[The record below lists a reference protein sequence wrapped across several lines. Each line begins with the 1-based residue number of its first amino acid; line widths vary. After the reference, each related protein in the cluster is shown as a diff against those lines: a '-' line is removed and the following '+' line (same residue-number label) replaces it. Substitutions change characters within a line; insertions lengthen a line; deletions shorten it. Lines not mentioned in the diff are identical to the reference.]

1 LLLCESLAFLAV
13 KFFFT
18 RKLTENSAKNANPNH
33 APSETD
39 LYLVLLQLSTYSASQ
54 ESSLY
59 SRLDH
64 EFPKTGVRKLFL
76 RTLNTRSSFIL
87 LQVLDLLTTL
97 AAFRVGGFEVNPLV
111 ANLTI
116 HFGRVGGV
124 GLSKVIAVLLMLGV
138 RRLWIVNLVYI
149 GVICWNIVVVVS
161 LAVHRH

>member
-1 LLLCESLAFLAV
+1 VS
-13 KFFFT
+13 
-18 RKLTENSAKNANPNH
+18 
-33 APSETD
+33 
-39 LYLVLLQLSTYSASQ
+39 LQLSTYSASQ

-64 EFPKTGVRKLFL
+64 EFPKTCVRKLFL

-116 HFGRVGGV
+116 LFGRVGGV
-124 GLSKVIAVLLMLGV
+124 VLSKAIAVLLMLGI
-138 RRLWIVNLVYI
+138 RKRLWLVNLFYI
-149 GVICWNIVVVVS
+149 GVICWNVVVVVS
-161 LAVHRH
+161 LAVPRH